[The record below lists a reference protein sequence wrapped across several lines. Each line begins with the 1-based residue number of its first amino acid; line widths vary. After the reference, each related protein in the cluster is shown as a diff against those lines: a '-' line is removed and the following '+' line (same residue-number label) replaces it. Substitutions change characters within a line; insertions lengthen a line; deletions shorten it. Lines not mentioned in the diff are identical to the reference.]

1 MNLINKDSEVNLP
14 ISLNKLEIN
23 IGPKKITINDRF
35 TLILGKFKREI
46 FQEYHNQDCM
56 QIIEKLDLIP
66 AKKLINLFQ
75 NQSDKLSELEHFLK
89 ILDYI
94 SNYRKIVEYNLEIFS
109 KFNKFIEIILLT
121 FRYVYL
127 SERKNQ
133 LIIELELAKKHK
145 KSSELSA
152 IVDLINK
159 LKESIKTNKL
169 KLNYIKEDYLQRKN
183 QIDQIKGKLVNF
195 DDNIRELNQTKKT
208 CFSHINRITRQLDGS
223 TNNRTND
230 SILKLGIG
238 NNLTN
243 AEKIRALQ
251 KKAKETQYEINQIK
265 SRSKQTKEE
274 LEKLTPHY
282 EIYKNDYEEILET
295 IKEDENRIRM
305 LQTDYEKEININ
317 NETHIEDIK
326 DLLETPVRTS
336 LEIEDEIS
344 IINSELET
352 ISIPDEFFRA
362 DNPSNLIVVTDKL
375 REIDDD
381 LRTNDEKISIQI
393 NKKEITKSF
402 KNYNIFESVVKD
414 LEGILN
420 EFLKEINLEMKFL
433 LVINDTN
440 TSFFLKIIFTRNSKE
455 KANFEDLTTPE
466 KIFLVISFSISIGV
480 LLGDDT
486 IFFSN
491 LFIPNIYNKG
501 GSIYRTIRKILPLF
515 EKNERLI
522 KYKLIFL
529 MSNLDLKKEINNIKI
544 IKV

>member
-1 MNLINKDSEVNLP
+1 MNLINEENGVDLP
-14 ISLNKLEIN
+14 INLNNLELN
-23 IGPKKITINDRF
+23 IGPKKITIKDRF

-46 FQEYHNQDCM
+46 FKEYQNQDFI
-56 QIIEKLDLIP
+56 QIVKKLDLIP
-66 AKKLINLFQ
+66 AEKLINLFQ
-75 NQSDKLSELEHFLK
+75 NQSDKLSELESFLK
-89 ILDYI
+89 ILEYL

-109 KFNKFIEIILLT
+109 KFNEFIEIILLT

-133 LIIELELAKKHK
+133 LIIELDLAKKHK

-152 IVDLINK
+152 IIDLINK

-169 KLNYIKEDYLQRKN
+169 KLNYIKEDYFQRKN
-183 QIDQIKGKLVNF
+183 QIDQIKGKLANF
-195 DDNIRELNQTKKT
+195 EDNIRKLNQIKKT
-208 CFSHINRITRQLDGS
+208 CFSQINRITRQIDGS
-223 TNNRTND
+223 TNNIEND
-230 SILKLGIG
+230 SILKLGIDD
-238 NNLTN
+238 NLTN

-282 EIYKNDYEEILET
+282 EIYKNDYEKILET
-295 IKEDENRIRM
+295 IKGDENRIRM
-305 LQTDYEKEININ
+305 LQTDYEKEINIDK
-317 NETHIEDIK
+317 ETHIEDIK

-344 IINSELET
+344 KINLEIEA
-352 ISIPDEFFRA
+352 ISIPAEFSRE
-362 DNPSNLIVVTDKL
+362 DSPNNLIVVTEKL
-375 REIDDD
+375 REIDDV
-381 LRTNDEKISIQI
+381 LRTNDEKISIRT
-393 NKKEITKSF
+393 NEKEITKSF
-402 KNYNIFESVVKD
+402 EKYNLFEGVVKD

-420 EFLKEINLEMKFL
+420 EFLKEINLEMRFL
-433 LVINDTN
+433 LVINDAN
-440 TSFFLKIIFTRNSKE
+440 TSFFLKTDFTRKNKE
-455 KANFEDLTTPE
+455 KAIFEDLTTPE
-466 KIFLVISFSISIGV
+466 KIFFIICFSISIGV

-491 LFIPNIYNKG
+491 LFIPNMYNKG

-515 EKNERLI
+515 ETNEKLT

-529 MSNLDLKKEINNIKI
+529 ISNLELKKEINNIKI

>member
-1 MNLINKDSEVNLP
+1 MNLINKEGGVKIPINL
-14 ISLNKLEIN
+14 NNLELN
-23 IGPKKITINDRF
+23 IGPKKITIIDRF
-35 TLILGKFKREI
+35 TLILGKFKREL
-46 FQEYHNQDCM
+46 FQEYQNQDF
-56 QIIEKLDLIP
+56 IEVVQKLDLIP
-66 AKKLINLFQ
+66 AGKLINLFQ
-75 NQSDKLSELEHFLK
+75 NQSDKLSGLESLLK
-89 ILDYI
+89 ILVYL
-94 SNYRKIVEYNLEIFS
+94 SKYRKIAEYNLEVFSQFS
-109 KFNKFIEIILLT
+109 KLIEIILLT
-121 FRYVYL
+121 FRNVYL

-133 LIIELELAKKHK
+133 LILELELAKKHK

-169 KLNYIKEDYLQRKN
+169 KLNYIKEDYFQRKN
-183 QIDQIKGKLVNF
+183 QIDQLKGKLANF
-195 DDNIRELNQTKKT
+195 EDNIRDLNHIKKT
-208 CFSHINRITRQLDGS
+208 CFSHINRITRQIEGP
-223 TNNRTND
+223 TNNKAND
-230 SILKLGIG
+230 SILKFGIE

-251 KKAKETQYEINQIK
+251 KKAKETQYDINQIK
-265 SRSKQTKEE
+265 SISKQVKEE

-295 IKEDENRIRM
+295 IKGDENRIRK
-305 LQTDYEKEININ
+305 LQINYEKEINVN
-317 NETHIEDIK
+317 GETHIEDIK
-326 DLLETPVRTS
+326 DLLETPIRTS
-336 LEIEDEIS
+336 FEIEGEIS
-344 IINSELET
+344 RINSELET
-352 ISIPDEFFRA
+352 ISIPEEFFRT
-362 DNPSNLIVVTDKL
+362 DNHSNLIDLTEKL
-375 REIDDD
+375 REIDNG
-381 LRTNDEKISIQI
+381 LKTNDEKISIRM
-393 NKKEITKSF
+393 NKKEVIKSF
-402 KNYNIFESVVKD
+402 NQYNLFESVVKD

-420 EFLKEINLEMKFL
+420 EFLKEVNLKMSFL

-440 TSFFLKIIFTRNSKE
+440 TSFFLKMDFTRNKKE
-455 KANFEDLTTPE
+455 KANFEELTTPE
-466 KIFLVISFSISIGV
+466 KIFFIVSFSLSIGV

-515 EKNERLI
+515 ETNEKLT

>member
-1 MNLINKDSEVNLP
+1 LNLINKETRVNLP
-14 ISLNKLEIN
+14 ITLKNLELN
-23 IGPKKITINDRF
+23 IGPKKITIKDRF

-46 FQEYHNQDCM
+46 FQDYQNQDFM
-56 QIIEKLDLIP
+56 QIVKKLDLIP
-66 AKKLINLFQ
+66 AEKLINLFQ
-75 NQSDKLSELEHFLK
+75 NQSDKLFELEYFLK
-89 ILDYI
+89 ILDYL
-94 SNYRKIVEYNLEIFS
+94 SNYRKIVENNLEIFS
-109 KFNKFIEIILLT
+109 KFNEFIEIILLT

-133 LIIELELAKKHK
+133 LIRELGLAKKHK

-169 KLNYIKEDYLQRKN
+169 KLSYIKEDYFQHKN
-183 QIDQIKGKLVNF
+183 QINQIKGKLANF
-195 DDNIRELNQTKKT
+195 EDNIRKLNQIKKT
-208 CFSHINRITRQLDGS
+208 CFSQINRITRQIDGS
-223 TNNRTND
+223 TNNIEND
-230 SILKLGIG
+230 SILKLDI
-238 NNLTN
+238 NDNLTS

-265 SRSKQTKEE
+265 SRSEQTKEE
-274 LEKLTPHY
+274 LEKFTPHY
-282 EIYKNDYEEILET
+282 EIYKNDYEKILET
-295 IKEDENRIRM
+295 IKGDENRIKM
-305 LQTDYEKEININ
+305 LQTDYEKEMDVNDEI
-317 NETHIEDIK
+317 HIEDIK
-326 DLLETPVRTS
+326 DLLENPVRTS

-352 ISIPDEFFRA
+352 ISIPDNFSRS
-362 DNPSNLIVVTDKL
+362 DNPSNLIVVTEKL
-375 REIDDD
+375 REIDDV
-381 LRTNDEKISIQI
+381 LRTNDEKISICI
-393 NKKEITKSF
+393 SEKEIAKSF
-402 KNYNIFESVVKD
+402 KKFNMFESIVKE

-420 EFLKEINLEMKFL
+420 DFLKEINLEMRFL
-433 LVINDTN
+433 LAINDTN
-440 TSFFLKIIFTRNSKE
+440 ASFFLKTHFTRNNKE

-466 KIFLVISFSISIGV
+466 KIFFIVSFSISIGV

-491 LFIPNIYNKG
+491 LFIPKIYNKG

-515 EKNERLI
+515 ETNENLT

-529 MSNLDLKKEINNIKI
+529 MSNLELKKEMNNIKI

>member
-1 MNLINKDSEVNLP
+1 MNLP
-14 ISLNKLEIN
+14 ISLNNLELN
-23 IGPKKITINDRF
+23 IGPKKITIKDRF

-46 FQEYHNQDCM
+46 FQEYQNQDFI
-56 QIIEKLDLIP
+56 QIVKKLDLIP
-66 AKKLINLFQ
+66 AEKLINLFQ
-75 NQSDKLSELEHFLK
+75 NQSDKLSELENFLK
-89 ILDYI
+89 ILEYL
-94 SNYRKIVEYNLEIFS
+94 SKYRKIVEYNLEIFS
-109 KFNKFIEIILLT
+109 QFKKFTEIILLT

-133 LIIELELAKKHK
+133 LILELELAKTHT

-159 LKESIKTNKL
+159 LKESIKSNKL
-169 KLNYIKEDYLQRKN
+169 KLNYIKEDYFQRKN
-183 QIDQIKGKLVNF
+183 QIDQIKGKLANF
-195 DDNIRELNQTKKT
+195 EDNIRKLNQIKKT
-208 CFSHINRITRQLDGS
+208 CFSQINRITRQIDGS
-223 TNNRTND
+223 TNNIEND
-230 SILKLGIG
+230 SLLKLGIDD
-238 NNLTN
+238 NQTY

-251 KKAKETQYEINQIK
+251 KKAKGTQYEINQIK

-274 LEKLTPHY
+274 LEKLTPYY

-295 IKEDENRIRM
+295 IKGDENRIRM
-305 LQTDYEKEININ
+305 LQTDYEKEINVN
-317 NETHIEDIK
+317 GETHIEDIK

-336 LEIEDEIS
+336 FEIEGEIS
-344 IINSELET
+344 RINSELET
-352 ISIPDEFFRA
+352 ISIPEEFFRA
-362 DNPSNLIVVTDKL
+362 DNPSNLIDLTEKL
-375 REIDDD
+375 REINDG
-381 LRTNDEKISIQI
+381 LKTNDEKISIHI

-402 KNYNIFESVVKD
+402 KKYNIFESVVKD

-420 EFLKEINLEMKFL
+420 EFLKEINLKMSFL

-440 TSFFLKIIFTRNSKE
+440 TSFFLKTDFTRNNKE
-455 KANFEDLTTPE
+455 KVNFEDLTTPE
-466 KIFLVISFSISIGV
+466 KIFFIVSFSISIGV

-491 LFIPNIYNKG
+491 LFVPNIYNKG

-515 EKNERLI
+515 ETNEKLI

-529 MSNLDLKKEINNIKI
+529 MSNLELKKEINNIKI

>member
-1 MNLINKDSEVNLP
+1 LNLINKEGGVKIPINL
-14 ISLNKLEIN
+14 NNLELN
-23 IGPKKITINDRF
+23 IGPKKITIIDRF
-35 TLILGKFKREI
+35 TLILGKFKREL
-46 FQEYHNQDCM
+46 FQEYQNQDF
-56 QIIEKLDLIP
+56 IEVVQKLDLIP
-66 AKKLINLFQ
+66 AGKLINLFQ
-75 NQSDKLSELEHFLK
+75 NQSDKLSGLESLLK
-89 ILDYI
+89 ILVYL
-94 SNYRKIVEYNLEIFS
+94 SKYRKIAEYNLEVFSQFS
-109 KFNKFIEIILLT
+109 KLIEIILLT
-121 FRYVYL
+121 FRNVYL

-133 LIIELELAKKHK
+133 LILELELAKKHK

-169 KLNYIKEDYLQRKN
+169 KLNYIKEDYFQRKN
-183 QIDQIKGKLVNF
+183 QIDQLKGKLANF
-195 DDNIRELNQTKKT
+195 EDNIRDLNHIKKT
-208 CFSHINRITRQLDGS
+208 CFSHINRITRQIEGP
-223 TNNRTND
+223 TNNKAND
-230 SILKLGIG
+230 SILKFGIE

-251 KKAKETQYEINQIK
+251 KKAKETQYDINQIK
-265 SRSKQTKEE
+265 SISKQVKEE

-295 IKEDENRIRM
+295 IKGDENRIRK
-305 LQTDYEKEININ
+305 LQINYEKEINVN
-317 NETHIEDIK
+317 GETHIEDIK
-326 DLLETPVRTS
+326 DLLETPIRTS
-336 LEIEDEIS
+336 FEIEGEIS
-344 IINSELET
+344 RINSELET
-352 ISIPDEFFRA
+352 ISIPEEFFRT
-362 DNPSNLIVVTDKL
+362 DNHSNLIDLTEKL
-375 REIDDD
+375 REIDNG
-381 LRTNDEKISIQI
+381 LKTNDEKISIRM
-393 NKKEITKSF
+393 NKKEVIKSF
-402 KNYNIFESVVKD
+402 NQYNLFESVVKD

-420 EFLKEINLEMKFL
+420 EFLKEVNLKMSFL

-440 TSFFLKIIFTRNSKE
+440 TSFFLKMDFTRNKKE
-455 KANFEDLTTPE
+455 KANFEELTTPE
-466 KIFLVISFSISIGV
+466 KIFFIVSFSLSIGV

-515 EKNERLI
+515 ETNEKLT

>member
-1 MNLINKDSEVNLP
+1 LNLINKETGVNLP
-14 ISLNKLEIN
+14 ITLNNLELN
-23 IGPKKITINDRF
+23 IGPKKITIKDRF
-35 TLILGKFKREI
+35 TLILGKFKHDI
-46 FQEYHNQDCM
+46 FQEYQNQDFI
-56 QIIEKLDLIP
+56 QIVKKLDLIP
-66 AKKLINLFQ
+66 AEKLINLLQ
-75 NQSDKLSELEHFLK
+75 NQSDKLSELESFLK
-89 ILDYI
+89 ILDYL

-109 KFNKFIEIILLT
+109 KFNEFIEIILLT

-127 SERKNQ
+127 LERKNQ
-133 LIIELELAKKHK
+133 LIIELKLANKHK

-169 KLNYIKEDYLQRKN
+169 KSNYIEEDYFQRKN
-183 QIDQIKGKLVNF
+183 QINQIKGKLVNF
-195 DDNIRELNQTKKT
+195 EDNIRKLNQIKKN
-208 CFSHINRITRQLDGS
+208 CFSQINRITRQIDGS
-223 TNNRTND
+223 KNNIEND
-230 SILKLGIG
+230 SILKLDIDD
-238 NNLTN
+238 NLTN

-282 EIYKNDYEEILET
+282 EIYKNDYEKILES
-295 IKEDENRIRM
+295 IKEDENRIKM
-305 LQTDYEKEININ
+305 LQIDYEKEIDIN
-317 NETHIEDIK
+317 GETHIEDIK

-352 ISIPDEFFRA
+352 ISIPDNFSRS
-362 DNPSNLIVVTDKL
+362 DNPSNLIVVTEKL
-375 REIDDD
+375 REIDDV
-381 LRTNDEKISIQI
+381 LRTNDEKISIR
-393 NKKEITKSF
+393 KSEKEITKSF
-402 KNYNIFESVVKD
+402 KKFNMFESVVKD

-420 EFLKEINLEMKFL
+420 EFLKEINLEMRFL

-440 TSFFLKIIFTRNSKE
+440 TSFFLKTDFTRNNKK

-466 KIFLVISFSISIGV
+466 KIFFIISFSISIGV

-515 EKNERLI
+515 ETNENLT

-529 MSNLDLKKEINNIKI
+529 MSNLELKKEMNNIKI

>member
-1 MNLINKDSEVNLP
+1 LNLINKDSEVNLP

-23 IGPKKITINDRF
+23 IGPKKITIKDRF

-46 FQEYHNQDCM
+46 FQEYQNQDFI
-56 QIIEKLDLIP
+56 QIVKKLDLIP
-66 AKKLINLFQ
+66 AEKIINLFQ
-75 NQSDKLSELEHFLK
+75 NQSDKLSELESFLK
-89 ILDYI
+89 ILDYL

-109 KFNKFIEIILLT
+109 KFNEFIEIILLT

-133 LIIELELAKKHK
+133 LIIELDLAKKQK

-169 KLNYIKEDYLQRKN
+169 KLNYIKEDYFQRKN
-183 QIDQIKGKLVNF
+183 QIDQIKGKLANF
-195 DDNIRELNQTKKT
+195 EDNIRKLNQIKKT
-208 CFSHINRITRQLDGS
+208 SFSQINRITRQIDDS
-223 TNNRTND
+223 TNNIEND
-230 SILKLGIG
+230 SILKLGIDD
-238 NNLTN
+238 NLTN

-282 EIYKNDYEEILET
+282 EIYKNDYEKILET
-295 IKEDENRIRM
+295 IKGDENRIRM
-305 LQTDYEKEININ
+305 LQTDYEKEINAN
-317 NETHIEDIK
+317 RETRIEDIK
-326 DLLETPVRTS
+326 DLLETPLRTS

-344 IINSELET
+344 IINLEIET
-352 ISIPDEFFRA
+352 ISIPDQFSRG
-362 DNPSNLIVVTDKL
+362 DRPNNLIVVTEKL
-375 REIDDD
+375 REIDDV
-381 LRTNDEKISIQI
+381 LRTNNEKISIRI
-393 NKKEITKSF
+393 NEKEITKSF
-402 KNYNIFESVVKD
+402 EKYNLFESVVKD

-420 EFLKEINLEMKFL
+420 EFLKEINLEMRFL
-433 LVINDTN
+433 LVINDAN
-440 TSFFLKIIFTRNSKE
+440 TSFFLKTDFTRKNKE
-455 KANFEDLTTPE
+455 KAIFEDLTTPE
-466 KIFLVISFSISIGV
+466 KIFFIICFSISIGV

-491 LFIPNIYNKG
+491 LFIPNMYNKG

-515 EKNERLI
+515 ETNEKLT

-529 MSNLDLKKEINNIKI
+529 ISNLELKKEINNIKI

>member
-1 MNLINKDSEVNLP
+1 LNLINKEGGVKIPINL
-14 ISLNKLEIN
+14 NNLELN
-23 IGPKKITINDRF
+23 IGPKKITIIDRF
-35 TLILGKFKREI
+35 TLILGKFKREL
-46 FQEYHNQDCM
+46 FQEYQNQDF
-56 QIIEKLDLIP
+56 IEVVQKLDLIP
-66 AKKLINLFQ
+66 AGKLINLFQ
-75 NQSDKLSELEHFLK
+75 NQSDKLSGLESLLK
-89 ILDYI
+89 ILVYL
-94 SNYRKIVEYNLEIFS
+94 SKYRKIAEYNLEVFSQFS
-109 KFNKFIEIILLT
+109 KLIEIILLT
-121 FRYVYL
+121 FRNVYL

-133 LIIELELAKKHK
+133 LILELELAKKHK

-169 KLNYIKEDYLQRKN
+169 KLNYIKEDYFQRKN
-183 QIDQIKGKLVNF
+183 QIDQLKGKLANF
-195 DDNIRELNQTKKT
+195 EDNIRDLNHIKKT
-208 CFSHINRITRQLDGS
+208 CFSHINRITRQIEGP
-223 TNNRTND
+223 TNNKAND
-230 SILKLGIG
+230 SILKFGIE

-251 KKAKETQYEINQIK
+251 KKAKETQYDINQIK
-265 SRSKQTKEE
+265 SISKQVKEE

-295 IKEDENRIRM
+295 IKGDENRIRK
-305 LQTDYEKEININ
+305 LQINYEKEINVN
-317 NETHIEDIK
+317 GETHIEDIK
-326 DLLETPVRTS
+326 DLLETPIRTS
-336 LEIEDEIS
+336 FEIEGEIS
-344 IINSELET
+344 RINSELET
-352 ISIPDEFFRA
+352 ISIPEEFFRT
-362 DNPSNLIVVTDKL
+362 DNHSNLIDLTEKL
-375 REIDDD
+375 REIDNG
-381 LRTNDEKISIQI
+381 LKTNDEKISIRM
-393 NKKEITKSF
+393 NKKEVIKSF
-402 KNYNIFESVVKD
+402 NQYNLFESVVKD

-420 EFLKEINLEMKFL
+420 EFLKEVNLKMRFL

-440 TSFFLKIIFTRNSKE
+440 TSLFLKIDFTRNKKE
-455 KANFEDLTTPE
+455 KANFEELTTPE
-466 KIFLVISFSISIGV
+466 KIFFIVSFSLSIGV

-515 EKNERLI
+515 ETNEKLT

>member
-1 MNLINKDSEVNLP
+1 MKLP
-14 ISLNKLEIN
+14 INLNNLELN
-23 IGPKKITINDRF
+23 IGPKKITIIDRF
-35 TLILGKFKREI
+35 TLILGKFKRDL
-46 FQEYHNQDCM
+46 FQEYQNQDF
-56 QIIEKLDLIP
+56 IEVLQKLDLIP
-66 AKKLINLFQ
+66 AEKLINLLQ
-75 NQSDKLSELEHFLK
+75 NQSDKLSGLESLLK
-89 ILDYI
+89 ILAYL
-94 SNYRKIVEYNLEIFS
+94 SKYRKIAEYNLEVFS
-109 KFNKFIEIILLT
+109 HFSKFIEIILLT
-121 FRYVYL
+121 FRNVYL

-133 LIIELELAKKHK
+133 LILELELAKKHK

-169 KLNYIKEDYLQRKN
+169 KLNYIKEDYFQRKN
-183 QIDQIKGKLVNF
+183 QIDQLKGKLANF
-195 DDNIRELNQTKKT
+195 EDNIRDLNHIKKT
-208 CFSHINRITRQLDGS
+208 CFNHINRITRQIEGP
-223 TNNRTND
+223 TNNKTND
-230 SILKLGIG
+230 SILKFGIE

-251 KKAKETQYEINQIK
+251 KKAKETQYDINQIK
-265 SRSKQTKEE
+265 SISKQVKEE

-295 IKEDENRIRM
+295 IKGDENRIRK
-305 LQTDYEKEININ
+305 LQINYEKEINVN
-317 NETHIEDIK
+317 GETHIEDIK
-326 DLLETPVRTS
+326 DLVETPVRTS
-336 LEIEDEIS
+336 FEIEGEIS
-344 IINSELET
+344 RINSELDT
-352 ISIPDEFFRA
+352 ISIPEEFFRT
-362 DNPSNLIVVTDKL
+362 DNNSNLIDLTEKL
-375 REIDDD
+375 REIDNG
-381 LRTNDEKISIQI
+381 LKTNDEKISIRM

-402 KNYNIFESVVKD
+402 NQYNLFESVVKD

-420 EFLKEINLEMKFL
+420 EFLKEVNLKMSFL

-440 TSFFLKIIFTRNSKE
+440 TSFFLKMDFTRNKKE
-455 KANFEDLTTPE
+455 KANFEELTTPE
-466 KIFLVISFSISIGV
+466 KIFFIVSFSLSIGV

-515 EKNERLI
+515 ETNEKLT
-522 KYKLIFL
+522 KFKLIFL